1 MASIEIRIP
10 QLGEGLHEA
19 RIVRFLKQPGESVA
33 RDEPI
38 YEMETDKAVM
48 EIESPSAGT
57 LESWTAQE
65 DEVLPIGA
73 VVGTLAT
80 EVAVEPAGGA
90 DMRMSLADIPDEPV
104 SMERDGRAAPE
115 PAMADPAGGGAS
127 PDLLRNAHV
136 PPRTR
141 AYAHERGV
149 SDEELMQ
156 LAGRT
161 DGKVLPQSI
170 DAYLFGRRDAPAI
183 SAPREPAPAKRNT
196 GSEYVDSDLPPRQ
209 RTLNFRLQRSAQAVI
224 PATMEIAVEWS
235 GIEAARARMKARW
248 GDRPD
253 RAPTQF
259 LLFAWC
265 VAQAARNHP
274 AFRSALVGDKTLR
287 QFAHLN
293 LGIAVARPGDE
304 LLMARVD
311 NADTLGLEAFTQ
323 AAHAA
328 IARARA
334 GEDQTSDAMPL
345 SLTNMAGAG
354 VRLGIPVV
362 VAPAAGTLFLGAP
375 YDQAI
380 PLPGGGIGFR
390 RQANMVFTFD
400 HRLAN
405 GIGAAR
411 FLTEV
416 RERVEGL
423 KDEG

>member
-57 LESWTAQE
+57 LESWSANE

-80 EVAVEPAGGA
+80 EVSIEPAEGA

-104 SMERDGRAAPE
+104 TMERDGHAAPE
-115 PAMADPAGGGAS
+115 PETAAPAVAVAPS
-127 PDLLRNAHV
+127 DLLRNDMV

-141 AYAHERGV
+141 AYARERGI
-149 SDEELMQ
+149 SNEELMQ

-161 DGKVLPQSI
+161 DGKVLPQAI
-170 DAYLFGRRDAPAI
+170 DAYLLGRG
-183 SAPREPAPAKRNT
+183 SAPTEKSPRRTPQVVIPPGVAF
-196 GSEYVDSDLPPRQ
+196 VDSDLSSRQ
-209 RTLNFRLQRSAQAVI
+209 RTLNFRLQRSAQTVI
-224 PATMEIAVEWS
+224 PATMEVAVEWS
-235 GIEAARARMKARW
+235 GIEAARAKMKERY
-248 GDRPD
+248 GDRLD

-265 VAQAARNHP
+265 VAQATREHP
-274 AFRSALVGDKTLR
+274 AFRSALAGDKTLR
-287 QFAHLN
+287 RYAHLN

-304 LLMARVD
+304 LVMARVD
-311 NADTLGLEAFTQ
+311 NADALGLEDFTE
-323 AAHAA
+323 AALAA
-328 IARARA
+328 IERARG
-334 GEDQTSDAMPL
+334 GEDQTSDAMQL

-354 VRLGIPVV
+354 VQLGIPVV
-362 VAPAAGTLFLGAP
+362 VAPAVGTLFIGAP
-375 YDQAI
+375 YDQAV
-380 PLPGGGIGFR
+380 PLPSGGVGFR

-411 FLTEV
+411 FLSDI
-416 RERVEGL
+416 RERVEGF
-423 KDEG
+423 DSPG